1 MTSQVVGA
9 IDMGGTKTALA
20 LVRGDGRVVRRTRFD
35 TPPRPSP
42 AAFLDRVAAEW
53 ARLVAEDGGVPVA
66 AVGVAAPGPSD
77 AVAGVLHQVFD
88 WPWRDVPVAAALGA
102 RLGLPV
108 SIENDVNC
116 CALAERGFGAAV
128 QVADFAWVQVSTGVG
143 GALFLGGRLYRGA
156 SGLAGEIGHLELD
169 ENGPRC
175 ACGRRGCLQA
185 LISGPAIA
193 RRYAEATGG
202 ERAVMGDAPPAV
214 STAEVFARAS
224 GEDRVARGV
233 IAGVATDLGRGL
245 ALLVNLLNPALV
257 VVGGGVLAS
266 LAAHLP
272 AVQRAMRDRVIGSAN
287 AAVPVVP
294 SAVGYDAALLGAAA
308 LALAAAPRDRQGR
321 GASWAGPD
329 EAASPGPRSPGV
341 PPL

>member
-20 LVRGDGRVVRRTRFD
+20 LVRGDGSVVRRTRFD

-53 ARLVAEDGGVPVA
+53 ARLAAEDGGVPVA

-77 AVAGVLHQVFD
+77 AAAGVLHQVFD

-116 CALAERGFGAAV
+116 CALAEREFGAAV

-169 ENGPRC
+169 VDGPRC

-193 RRYAEATGG
+193 RRYAEATGD
-202 ERAVMGDAPPAV
+202 ERTATGDASPAV

-224 GEDRVARGV
+224 GEDQVARGV

-257 VVGGGVLAS
+257 VVGGGVLTS

-308 LALAAAPRDRQGR
+308 LALAA
-321 GASWAGPD
+321 
-329 EAASPGPRSPGV
+329 
-341 PPL
+341 PPP